1 MNLKTLKTSI
11 VLLVILTLMTG
22 VIYPLLVTGIAQ
34 LAFPKQANGSLSTF
48 HGSVVGSELIGQQFT
63 GAGYFRGRPSA
74 TPLIPYNAGL
84 SSGSNLGPLNQVL
97 LDSVRQR
104 VQRVRNAD
112 STAARPVPVDMVTSS
127 ASGLDP
133 HISVSSALLQV
144 PGVAHVRHLPEDL
157 IRKLV
162 DENTEGRQW
171 NFLGEPR
178 VNVLLLNI
186 ALDTQSRSG
195 R

>member
-1 MNLKTLKTSI
+1 
-11 VLLVILTLMTG
+11 MTG
-22 VIYPLLVTGIAQ
+22 VVYPLLVTWIAQ
-34 LAFPKQANGSLSTF
+34 IVFPKQANGSLTTI

-74 TPLIPYNAGL
+74 TQPTAYNAGA
-84 SSGSNLGPLNQVL
+84 SSGSNLGPLSQVL

-104 VQRVRNAD
+104 VDRIKTTD
-112 STAARPVPVDMVTSS
+112 STGSHPVPVDLVTSS

-144 PGVAHVRHLPEDL
+144 PRIARVRGLPEDL
-157 IRKLV
+157 VRKLV
-162 DENTEGRQW
+162 DENIEGRQW

-186 ALDTQSRSG
+186 ALDTQSWSG